1 MAEVFLGE
9 ALVSAIIEVAVEKM
23 ASPEVLDYF
32 KGNKLDRLLRK
43 LKIVLISADAVL
55 TDAEEKQIT
64 IPAVKKWLDEL
75 KDAVHDAEDLL
86 DAIATEALQCKSEVK
101 SQTCTSKV
109 WDFISLSVNPI
120 VKGIK
125 SELEMIIERLEYI
138 TKQKDVLGLK
148 EVAGGVPSRQLTT
161 SCPEEYGVYGRD
173 VDKEALFKLLQSD
186 EASSSNEIC
195 VVPIV
200 GMGGIGKTTIAR
212 LVYNDNRV
220 KTSFD
225 LKAWVCVSEKFDSFR
240 IAKTILEEVTLS
252 ACDIQN
258 LNLLQIR
265 IRETLTGKKFL
276 LVLDDAWNENY
287 IDWDEL
293 LRVFRCGARQ
303 IKVIVTTR
311 SEKVASIVHP
321 ISTHLL
327 KQLSDEECWWL
338 FSQHAFK
345 NGNSSGYPNLEV
357 IGKKIVHKCKGL
369 PLAVK
374 TLGGLL
380 HSKQEPSEWNKILK
394 SDIWDLPKGESNIL
408 PALRLSYHYLP
419 SHLKRCFAYCSIFPK
434 DYKFKMEELVQLW
447 MAEDL
452 LQQSKGN
459 GRMEEIGEQYFD
471 DLVSRSFFQRLDN
484 YRSIFVMHD
493 LVNDLANFIS
503 GEFCSRLE
511 IQESNEV
518 TTKTRHLSYFRAEFD
533 ASNKFEVSYKAKGL
547 RTLLALESSPFSLRQ
562 FDYLA
567 NTVTHDLLQTFKCV
581 RVFSLS
587 GYHNIRELPDSIGNL
602 KHLRYLNLN
611 RTSIKCLPDSVC
623 NLYNLQTLL
632 LSRCTFLI
640 ELPAKMGKLVN
651 LRHLDIT
658 RTKLKEM
665 PLQMRNLRN
674 LQKLTAF
681 VVGKHSGSSI
691 RELGELRHLSGTLSI
706 LNLQEIDY
714 GRDAMEAKLKDKKF
728 LSELVLQWG
737 DDTNDSENERNVLE
751 RLYPHTNLKALTIE
765 HYGGTSFPIWLGDR
779 SFSNMVSLNLVN
791 CKYCSFLP
799 PLGQL
804 PALKE
809 LSIAGFCEVSRVD
822 VEFYGASSSIIK
834 PFRSLEKLSFAEM
847 PNWQEWQEWCSFE
860 GEDEGRAFSTLQ
872 ELCVIRCPKLRSGL
886 PNHLPSLTHLTIEEC
901 QQLVASLPLSPA
913 IHELKL
919 KDCGKVLLKELPPT
933 LHSFTIEGCHI
944 LQSFVELMTS
954 PPSGCRL
961 FTLKSLTICGILQMP
976 RGHYYPSLERLE
988 LQGGY
993 DSLWSFPLEFYPK
1006 LKNLEMYGCENLESF
1021 SVLDGSHQDL
1031 TSLTLLVIRNCPNF
1045 VSFPSGGLC
1054 APNLTQVTII
1064 NCKNFKSLPERMH
1077 TLLPSLVALL
1087 LSWCPELESFPDG
1100 GLPSN
1105 LKTLDIYYCDKLF
1118 SHRMEWG
1125 LQGLHSLKSFHIH
1138 TKQIE
1143 VESFPEETLLP
1154 VTLTSLA
1161 ISSFPNLESLNS
1173 KGFQHLISLE
1183 RLAISSCYK
1192 LQCLPEEGLP
1202 TSLSFLHIRQCP
1214 LLEHHCEREKGK
1226 EWPKIAHIPLIEIN
1240 FEVIT

>member
-1 MAEVFLGE
+1 M
-9 ALVSAIIEVAVEKM
+9 
-23 ASPEVLDYF
+23 
-32 KGNKLDRLLRK
+32 
-43 LKIVLISADAVL
+43 
-55 TDAEEKQIT
+55 
-64 IPAVKKWLDEL
+64 
-75 KDAVHDAEDLL
+75 
-86 DAIATEALQCKSEVK
+86 
-101 SQTCTSKV
+101 
-109 WDFISLSVNPI
+109 
-120 VKGIK
+120 
-125 SELEMIIERLEYI
+125 
-138 TKQKDVLGLK
+138 
-148 EVAGGVPSRQLTT
+148 
-161 SCPEEYGVYGRD
+161 
-173 VDKEALFKLLQSD
+173 
-186 EASSSNEIC
+186 
-195 VVPIV
+195 
-200 GMGGIGKTTIAR
+200 
-212 LVYNDNRV
+212 
-220 KTSFD
+220 
-225 LKAWVCVSEKFDSFR
+225 
-240 IAKTILEEVTLS
+240 
-252 ACDIQN
+252 
-258 LNLLQIR
+258 
-265 IRETLTGKKFL
+265 
-276 LVLDDAWNENY
+276 
-287 IDWDEL
+287 
-293 LRVFRCGARQ
+293 
-303 IKVIVTTR
+303 
-311 SEKVASIVHP
+311 HP

-471 DLVSRSFFQRLDN
+471 DLVSRSFFQQLDN

-714 GRDAMEAKLKDKKF
+714 GRDAMEAKLKEKKF

-737 DDTNDSENERNVLE
+737 DDTNDSENER
-751 RLYPHTNLKALTIE
+751 
-765 HYGGTSFPIWLGDR
+765 
-779 SFSNMVSLNLVN
+779 M
-791 CKYCSFLP
+791 FL
-799 PLGQL
+799 
-804 PALKE
+804 
-809 LSIAGFCEVSRVD
+809 
-822 VEFYGASSSIIK
+822 
-834 PFRSLEKLSFAEM
+834 
-847 PNWQEWQEWCSFE
+847 
-860 GEDEGRAFSTLQ
+860 
-872 ELCVIRCPKLRSGL
+872 SGY
-886 PNHLPSLTHLTIEEC
+886 
-901 QQLVASLPLSPA
+901 
-913 IHELKL
+913 
-919 KDCGKVLLKELPPT
+919 
-933 LHSFTIEGCHI
+933 I
-944 LQSFVELMTS
+944 LIQT
-954 PPSGCRL
+954 
-961 FTLKSLTICGILQMP
+961 
-976 RGHYYPSLERLE
+976 
-988 LQGGY
+988 
-993 DSLWSFPLEFYPK
+993 
-1006 LKNLEMYGCENLESF
+1006 
-1021 SVLDGSHQDL
+1021 
-1031 TSLTLLVIRNCPNF
+1031 
-1045 VSFPSGGLC
+1045 
-1054 APNLTQVTII
+1054 
-1064 NCKNFKSLPERMH
+1064 
-1077 TLLPSLVALL
+1077 
-1087 LSWCPELESFPDG
+1087 
-1100 GLPSN
+1100 
-1105 LKTLDIYYCDKLF
+1105 
-1118 SHRMEWG
+1118 
-1125 LQGLHSLKSFHIH
+1125 
-1138 TKQIE
+1138 
-1143 VESFPEETLLP
+1143 
-1154 VTLTSLA
+1154 
-1161 ISSFPNLESLNS
+1161 
-1173 KGFQHLISLE
+1173 
-1183 RLAISSCYK
+1183 
-1192 LQCLPEEGLP
+1192 
-1202 TSLSFLHIRQCP
+1202 
-1214 LLEHHCEREKGK
+1214 
-1226 EWPKIAHIPLIEIN
+1226 
-1240 FEVIT
+1240 